1 MKKYL
6 PIYAPIFQKRVRQY
20 SSFKKRIKRHV
31 VAILQNP
38 YLETEA
44 LQRELKG
51 LRSIRI
57 TRNFRIIFAISE
69 EIKKIS
75 YAKDTFPQFC
85 IYPDDTVVF
94 ITVGPH
100 LKAYKLK

>member
-1 MKKYL
+1 MKKYR
-6 PIYAPIFQKRVRQY
+6 PVYAPVFQKRVQQY
-20 SSFKKRIKRHV
+20 SSFKKQVKKHV
-31 VAILQNP
+31 VDILQNP
-38 YLETEA
+38 YSGTEA

-75 YAKDTFPQFC
+75 YAKDTFSQFC
-85 IYPDDTVVF
+85 IYPDDMYF
-94 ITVGPH
+94 GQCG
-100 LKAYKLK
+100 AGSG